1 MKKYYLILLI
11 LGLVSTNVV
20 HAQGTPPGGATTPP
34 PPPDGTEDGTGSN
47 TDDVPLPINT
57 FLLLG
62 LGVGAAA
69 GAKSAYKA
77 KK

>member
-1 MKKYYLILLI
+1 MKKFYLILII

-20 HAQGTPPGGATTPP
+20 QAQPGGGTTPP
-34 PPPDGTEDGTGSN
+34 PPPDGTEDGSGSN

-57 FLLLG
+57 FLILG
-62 LGVGAAA
+62 LVVGAVA

>member
-1 MKKYYLILLI
+1 MKKFYLILII

-20 HAQGTPPGGATTPP
+20 QAQPGGGTTPP
-34 PPPDGTEDGTGSN
+34 PPPDGTEDGSGSN

-62 LGVGAAA
+62 LGVGAVA
-69 GAKSAYKA
+69 GVKSLSKP